1 MLGHCNKMSAVVTA
15 GVLVG
20 SPSAVIDGSFGKGV
34 GPIFLDKLRCR
45 TGDNNLLDCQSGEPH
60 GLVTCSHA
68 QDVGVR
74 CPGIN
79 CQLVK
84 E

>member
-1 MLGHCNKMSAVVTA
+1 M
-15 GVLVG
+15 G
-20 SPSAVIDGSFGKGV
+20 SPSAVTDGSFGEGV
-34 GPIFLDKLRCR
+34 GPIFLDKLRCG
-45 TGDNNLLDCQSGEPH
+45 TGNQNLLNCSSGEPH

-84 E
+84 